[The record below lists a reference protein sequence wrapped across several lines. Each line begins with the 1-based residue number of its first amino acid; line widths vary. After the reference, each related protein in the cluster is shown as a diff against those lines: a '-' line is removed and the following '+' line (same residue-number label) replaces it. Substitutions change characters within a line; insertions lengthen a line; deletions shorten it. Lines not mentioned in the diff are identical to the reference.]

1 MIVFSRYK
9 FIPTNSFLRKLQK
22 FFFSRWRAIPLL
34 DRWLLKELLPTFL
47 FTVSAFTVV
56 SLSVGVMFDLVRK
69 IVESGLSLRFAI
81 QIFLLKLPGFLV
93 LSFPMAILMATL
105 LTFSRLS
112 SNSEIKALKSL
123 GISTKRTIVSSLLF
137 GLLMTSITFIFND
150 IIVPSSNKSAEAVL
164 RKGLGVSMQSDYVED
179 IIYSRS
185 GKISDPN
192 SNKEIDGMTHLFY
205 AKQFQNRKMVDVT
218 VLDFSRLGYKQILVA
233 KNALWNEKD
242 TNWEFSDGEI
252 LTMSPDG
259 GSTSITFENYI
270 YPLDS
275 GLKKLADLPKDP
287 SYMTLSDAFKAK
299 KLYKIS
305 GNTKEERRLKVRIQ
319 EKFTLPIACLV
330 FSLIGSSLA
339 CTSNTRTS
347 QSKGFTLSIVLI
359 LLYYILSF
367 IFSSL
372 GVSGS
377 INPLIAA
384 WFPVF
389 ISLSGG
395 TYLLNKADN

>member
-1 MIVFSRYK
+1 M
-9 FIPTNSFLRKLQK
+9 
-22 FFFSRWRAIPLL
+22 
-34 DRWLLKELLPTFL
+34 
-47 FTVSAFTVV
+47 
-56 SLSVGVMFDLVRK
+56 
-69 IVESGLSLRFAI
+69 
-81 QIFLLKLPGFLV
+81 
-93 LSFPMAILMATL
+93 
-105 LTFSRLS
+105 
-112 SNSEIKALKSL
+112 
-123 GISTKRTIVSSLLF
+123 
-137 GLLMTSITFIFND
+137 
-150 IIVPSSNKSAEAVL
+150 
-164 RKGLGVSMQSDYVED
+164 
-179 IIYSRS
+179 
-185 GKISDPN
+185 
-192 SNKEIDGMTHLFY
+192 
-205 AKQFQNRKMVDVT
+205 
-218 VLDFSRLGYKQILVA
+218 LVA
-233 KNALWNEKD
+233 KNALWNERD
-242 TNWEFSDGEI
+242 SNWEFSNGEI
-252 LTMSPDG
+252 LTISPDG
-259 GSTSITFENYI
+259 GSTSITFENYT

-275 GLKKLADLPKDP
+275 GLKKISELPKDP

-319 EKFTLPIACLV
+319 ERFTLPMACLV